1 MGHPSEKSKILQI
14 CGECR
19 KHLIVNSLSCK
30 VSNKCFAY
38 GSNLDLIQ
46 MNRRCPSSK
55 IISKGSLANY
65 RLDFNRYSSGW
76 GGGVADVIPVKGSE
90 VWGLV
95 FELSDT
101 DMDSLDF
108 YEGCYKDRPSL
119 YERSKVVI
127 NTPKGPIPD
136 VWLYTVVEKQKF
148 EAPTAKYL
156 GIIKMAAARWNFPSV
171 YQRILQQT
179 KISGGMV

>member
-1 MGHPSEKSKILQI
+1 
-14 CGECR
+14 
-19 KHLIVNSLSCK
+19 
-30 VSNKCFAY
+30 
-38 GSNLDLIQ
+38 
-46 MNRRCPSSK
+46 
-55 IISKGSLANY
+55 
-65 RLDFNRYSSGW
+65 
-76 GGGVADVIPVKGSE
+76 
-90 VWGLV
+90 
-95 FELSDT
+95 
-101 DMDSLDF
+101 MDSLDF

-156 GIIKMAAARWNFPSV
+156 EIIKNAAVQWNFPNV

-179 KISGGMV
+179 IISGGMV